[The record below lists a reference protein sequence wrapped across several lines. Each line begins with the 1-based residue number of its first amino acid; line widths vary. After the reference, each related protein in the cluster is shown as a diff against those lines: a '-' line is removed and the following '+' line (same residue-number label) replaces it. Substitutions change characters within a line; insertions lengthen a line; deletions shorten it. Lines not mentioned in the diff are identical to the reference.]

1 MQRHKSQVQDLM
13 TPNPFVV
20 EPETSLYDAYTMMF
34 EQEIRRLPVVR
45 GKTLVGI
52 VTLNDIQRVLPSAFI
67 EADTDTQLRVMT
79 LTVSDVM
86 TPDPVTVT
94 PEDTI
99 QEVAEQMLENQVSA
113 LPVMQNERVIGII
126 TESDIFKF
134 IVSSWAA

>member
-1 MQRHKSQVQDLM
+1 MQRHKAQVQDLM

-20 EPETSLYDAYTMMF
+20 EPETSLYDAYTLLF
-34 EQEIRRLPVVR
+34 EKEIRRLPVVR

-52 VTLNDIQRVLPSAFI
+52 VTLSDILRVLPSAFT
-67 EADTDTQLRVMT
+67 EVDTDAQLQVMN

-94 PEDTI
+94 PEDTV

-113 LPVMQNERVIGII
+113 LPVVQNERVIGII